1 MDVVFM
7 LGSLGQ
13 RVPPARGRIA
23 VSNCRI
29 FALEGAL
36 ATGFR
41 SAGRGNG
48 RLCYKFPGTPRA
60 GFAGGVAHAAQRK
73 GQGDTLT
80 NDFTLTQTSIEP
92 VALAFSDAETC
103 TRWLRGLPLSNIPKH
118 LEAIHS
124 QLKLLS
130 ESEMAPRERARIA
143 EVMREPVLYLHT
155 ELARR
160 YAGKPQPATDRELE
174 AAEHALALWQAL
186 WSQYSACLKPLLEGD
201 PDLQGVKA
209 KVLQR
214 GLWVG
219 KQLVLVYGLARR
231 LPAPTVWQELHAYYR
246 LAEILECTVTA
257 VSDELMPNAIGIS
270 CYSTYAHAL
279 LLQLADPCALTVR
292 QIELTD
298 RWLSLWARKVFP
310 YGQQRETEGPA
321 LLIDLDA
328 PAGATLVQVA
338 PREVADSVRFGYP
351 AKLATSVRGRLK
363 RLASGASPAELQ
375 LGQDSS
381 AEACA
386 ALLTHLDARWYAPP
400 KKPNAIHSRVDL
412 CVGGLGSAYFRVAG
426 RTFNRQDPLG
436 RLSYHGTQHLAT
448 LGALTDYD
456 RNKEEAE
463 KAWGWE
469 HWQGMYDGEEATLR
483 RIAGAAH
490 RWHLEQL
497 VVLRD
502 EERVRCGYVT
512 RVELDGHGDLSVR
525 IKLWTGAPTALVVR
539 PYTTMLSEEPPIPGV
554 LIGLT
559 PDEKPSIV
567 TPPRTFNP
575 GRMLRTLDTPERR
588 FKLTRVVQRGADF
601 ERVAFE
607 EVPD

>member
-1 MDVVFM
+1 M
-7 LGSLGQ
+7 
-13 RVPPARGRIA
+13 
-23 VSNCRI
+23 
-29 FALEGAL
+29 
-36 ATGFR
+36 
-41 SAGRGNG
+41 
-48 RLCYKFPGTPRA
+48 
-60 GFAGGVAHAAQRK
+60 
-73 GQGDTLT
+73 T
-80 NDFTLTQTSIEP
+80 NDITLTQTSIEP
-92 VALAFSDAETC
+92 AALAFSDADAC

-118 LEAIHS
+118 FEAIHS

-130 ESEMAPRERARIA
+130 EAEMAPRERARIA

-201 PDLQGVKA
+201 TDLQGVKA

-257 VSDELMPNAIGIS
+257 VSDDLMPNAIGIS

-310 YGQQRETEGPA
+310 YGQQRETEGPV

-328 PAGATLVQVA
+328 PAGATLVQIA
-338 PREVADSVRFGYP
+338 PREVGDSVRFGYP

-386 ALLTHLDARWYAPP
+386 ALLGYLDARWYAPP
-400 KKPNAIHSRVDL
+400 KKPNATHRRIDL
-412 CVGGLGSAYFRVAG
+412 CVGGLGAAYFRVAG
-426 RTFNRQDPLG
+426 RTFNRQDPVG

-483 RIAGAAH
+483 RIGGAAH

-502 EERVRCGYVT
+502 EERLRCGYVT
-512 RVELDGHGDLSVR
+512 RVALDGHGDLSVTM
-525 IKLWTGAPTALVVR
+525 KLWAGTPTALVVR
-539 PYTTMLSEEPPIPGV
+539 PYVTILSEEPPIPAI
-554 LIGLT
+554 LIGPT

-588 FKLTRVVQRGADF
+588 FKLTRVAQRGADF

-607 EVPD
+607 EMPD